1 MRTCLV
7 IILTCT
13 LITMGQLAHAKKRNW
28 ISLLN
33 GKDLTGWHLQKPTG
47 PNGWKVRDGV
57 YVDTPPSTDIQTDS
71 EYYDFQ
77 LHVEFN
83 VSEGNGNSGVYLRD
97 KYEVQIFNSYGKPLI
112 DTGCG
117 ALYHRIAPAANASK
131 PPGQWQTFDIT
142 FIGKHLIVLQNAQ
155 KVLDV
160 ADVGPMGTGAS
171 SNRPDGPGPLR
182 LQGDHD
188 AVSFRNIRIRTLSK
202 TATLSEPDGSSRRDR
217 AQRFISTFRMMTSHF
232 RAWAPPMASD

>member
-1 MRTCLV
+1 
-7 IILTCT
+7 
-13 LITMGQLAHAKKRNW
+13 MGESAHAKKPKW
-28 ISLLN
+28 ISLFN
-33 GKDLTGWHLQKPTG
+33 RKDLTGWHLQKAAG
-47 PNGWKVRDGV
+47 ANGWKVDRGV

-77 LHVEFN
+77 LHVEFK

-97 KYEVQIFNSYGKPLI
+97 KYEVQIFNSYGAATV

-117 ALYHRIAPAANASK
+117 ALYKRIAPAVNAAK
-131 PPGQWQTFDIT
+131 RAGQWQAYDIT
-142 FIGKHLIVLQNAQ
+142 FIGKRLMVVLNGQ

-160 ADVGPMGTGAS
+160 ADVGPTGTGAA

-188 AVSFRNIRIRTLSK
+188 AVSFRNIRINPLSK
-202 TATLSEPDGSSRRDR
+202 SEAEKLVSRGL
-217 AQRFISTFRMMTSHF
+217 QTQ
-232 RAWAPPMASD
+232 